1 MRAAAGGQ
9 FEQASSHLS
18 TALAEWRG
26 PVLDDLRDGAGRR
39 YPLRGAATRVG
50 RLPDN
55 DIILDDAT
63 VSRYHAMIVDTGN
76 SFVITDLRSANG
88 VHVADKRIRGSATLA
103 DGDRIRVSD
112 HEFTFEIGDD
122 N

>member
-1 MRAAAGGQ
+1 MCAPL
-9 FEQASSHLS
+9 H
-18 TALAEWRG
+18 
-26 PVLDDLRDGAGRR
+26 DDTGSR
-39 YPLRGAATRVG
+39 YPLLSSSTRIG

-55 DIILDDAT
+55 DIVLDDAT
-63 VSRYHAMIVDTGN
+63 VSRYHAMIIDTGN

-88 VHVADKRIRGSATLA
+88 VHVAGNRIRGSAALT

-122 N
+122 V